1 VAEVEVATATSIVIW
16 IQFLGMSTMISAA
29 QAIFLA
35 LVKTNFQKHLPQL
48 DAAEAI
54 RAGAT
59 AYIDSAPADLRASVV
74 KVYSDAIAGTNYLGL
89 ALAAASVV
97 ASIGVWNTKVGGKA
111 EARREPTEA
120 TEAASK
126 DA

>member
-16 IQFLGMSTMISAA
+16 IQFLGMGTMISAA
-29 QAIFLA
+29 QAIFLS
-35 LVKTNFQKHLPQL
+35 LLKTNFRERLPQL
-48 DAAEAI
+48 DAGEAI

-59 AYIDSAPADLRASVV
+59 AFIDSVPADLRQSVV
-74 KVYSDAIAGTNYLGL
+74 EAYSDAIAGTNYLGL

-111 EARREPTEA
+111 EAKQEHTE
-120 TEAASK
+120 TVVGASK